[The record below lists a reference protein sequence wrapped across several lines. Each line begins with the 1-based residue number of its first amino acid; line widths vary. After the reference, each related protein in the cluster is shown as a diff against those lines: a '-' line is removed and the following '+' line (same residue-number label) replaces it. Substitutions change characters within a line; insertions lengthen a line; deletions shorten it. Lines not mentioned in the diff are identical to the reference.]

1 MKGFKFARTPEI
13 VFGAGRFRELP
24 GLIARFG
31 TTVLVVTGT
40 ASFAASG
47 RRDALRR
54 LLREGAIDF
63 VEESIFGEPTPEL
76 VDGIVT
82 RHRVPCPAVVLA
94 IGGGS
99 VIDAGKA
106 VSAMLT
112 VEDSVVR
119 FLEGVGDREHPGTKV
134 PCIAVPT
141 TAGTGSEATKN
152 AVLSRPGKDGFKKSL
167 RHDNFVPDIA
177 LVDPELTA
185 GTPPEISAACGM
197 DAFTQLLESFVSVKA
212 TPLTDA
218 LAADGMAVM
227 ASNMTAA
234 CLEDAAEAR
243 AALAY
248 GALLSGITLANAGLG
263 VVHGLAGAVG
273 GLFSVPHGV
282 ACGTLLAEATART
295 IALLRAAGSEGTA
308 GLDKYAAAGRL
319 FTGHLSVDTVS
330 ACDLLVEKLFAWS
343 EALGM
348 PPFGKYGITEQD
360 VPAIVAAADNKNNPA
375 AFDTAGL
382 AALLGSRL

>member
-1 MKGFKFARTPEI
+1 MKPFRLARTPEI

-24 GLIARFG
+24 GLINRFG
-31 TTVLVVTGT
+31 KTVLLVTG
-40 ASFAASG
+40 AVSFAASG
-47 RRDALRR
+47 RRDALHR

-63 VEESIFGEPTPEL
+63 SEETVSGEPTPEL
-76 VDGIVT
+76 VDGIVS

-112 VEDSVVR
+112 VEESVVR
-119 FLEGVGDREHPGTKV
+119 YLEGVGDREHPGTKI

-152 AVLSRPGKDGFKKSL
+152 AVLSRSGPAGFKKSL

-185 GTPPEISAACGM
+185 GTPAEVSAACGM
-197 DAFTQLLESFVSVKA
+197 DAFTQLLESFVSTKA
-212 TPLTDA
+212 TPPTDA
-218 LAADGMAVM
+218 LAASGMAAM
-227 ASNMTAA
+227 APNMTAA

-273 GLFSVPHGV
+273 GLFPVPHGI

-295 IALLRAAGSEGTA
+295 IALLRAAGPEGKP
-308 GLDKYAAAGRL
+308 GLEKYAAAGRFFSGRDAGNTAGL
-319 FTGHLSVDTVS
+319 
-330 ACDLLVEKLFAWS
+330 CDLLVEKLFAWN
-343 EALGM
+343 EVLAMPRLGE
-348 PPFGKYGITEQD
+348 YGITEQD
-360 VPAIVAAADNKNNPA
+360 VPAIVAVADNKNNPA
-375 AFDTAGL
+375 VFDAAGL
-382 AALLGSRL
+382 AALLRSRL

>member
-1 MKGFKFARTPEI
+1 MTGFKLARTPEI
-13 VFGAGRFRELP
+13 LFGAGRFRELP
-24 GLIARFG
+24 GLVRRYGKTA
-31 TTVLVVTGT
+31 LVVTGA
-40 ASFAASG
+40 ASFASSG
-47 RRDALRR
+47 RRAALHG

-63 VEESIFGEPTPEL
+63 AEEAVAGEPTPEL
-76 VDGIVT
+76 VDGVVA
-82 RHRVPCPAVVLA
+82 RHRVPGPTVVLA

-106 VSAMLT
+106 VAAMLT
-112 VEDSVVR
+112 VEDGVVNY
-119 FLEGVGDREHPGTKV
+119 LEGVGDREHPGSKV
-134 PCIAVPT
+134 PFIAVPT

-152 AVLSRPGKDGFKKSL
+152 AVLSRSGPAGFKKSL

-197 DAFTQLLESFVSVKA
+197 DAFTQLLESFVSTKA
-212 TPLTDA
+212 TPPTDA
-218 LAADGMAVM
+218 LAASGMAAM
-227 ASNMTAA
+227 APNMTAA

-273 GLFSVPHGV
+273 GLFPVPHGI

-295 IALLRAAGSEGTA
+295 IALLRASGPEGKP
-308 GLDKYAAAGRL
+308 GLEKYAAAGRL
-319 FTGHLSVDTVS
+319 FAGQGS
-330 ACDLLVEKLFAWS
+330 ADMASGCGLLVEKLFAWN
-343 EALGM
+343 EALAM
-348 PPFGKYGITEQD
+348 PRLGKYGITEQD
-360 VPAIVAAADNKNNPA
+360 VPAIVAVADNKNNPA
-375 AFDTAGL
+375 VFDAAGL
-382 AALLGSRL
+382 AALLRSRL